1 MKNIKNY
8 TKKLEI
14 NMLIWIN
21 KKVYLKKI
29 LFIVRKKFI
38 IRKFIGKIK
47 IFL

>member
-14 NMLIWIN
+14 NMLICIN

-47 IFL
+47 IF